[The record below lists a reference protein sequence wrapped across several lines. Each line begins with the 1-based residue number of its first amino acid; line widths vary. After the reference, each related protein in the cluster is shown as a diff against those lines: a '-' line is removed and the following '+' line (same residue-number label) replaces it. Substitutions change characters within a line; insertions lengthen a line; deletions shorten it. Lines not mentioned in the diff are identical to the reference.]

1 MYRRSFAS
9 LIAGLSICAVAAG
22 AVPSALASSSGITSG
37 GRLLKTHAREVLP
50 THGGAATSLNWG
62 GYAVT
67 PASKDVTGV
76 SSTFV
81 VPKAGLVPPG
91 FAATW
96 TGIGGY
102 NSSDLIQAGVTE
114 NSLPTNPIS
123 GAQYGA
129 WYEILPA
136 SETAISD
143 CTGNSACTVNPG
155 DTVTVNIHLT
165 SPGHWDVSL
174 SDPAEGWTFDKAVPY
189 TSTESSAEWILEAP
203 TVIAQTILAGTGT
216 VQFGPTS
223 TFTTASGGTQTIA
236 QGNPTAIALSPGLV
250 NEATPSALGTDG
262 ESFNVCAY
270 KQTCPAP

>member
-1 MYRRSFAS
+1 MYRRSLAS
-9 LIAGLSICAVAAG
+9 LVAVLSICAVAGG
-22 AVPSALASSSGITSG
+22 AVSTAVASSGVSSG

-50 THGGAATSLNWG
+50 RHGGAATSLNWG

-81 VPKAGLVPPG
+81 VPKAGLIPPG

-102 NSSDLIQAGVTE
+102 TTSDLIQAGVSE
-114 NSLPTNPIS
+114 SSLPTNPIT

-136 SETAISD
+136 SETPITA
-143 CTGNSACTVNPG
+143 CTGNAACTVSPG
-155 DTVTVNIHLT
+155 DAVAVAISQA
-165 SPGHWDVSL
+165 SPGQWAISIK
-174 SDPAEGWTFDKAVPY
+174 DPTEGWTWSKTIPY
-189 TSTESSAEWILEAP
+189 ASTESSAEWILEAP
-203 TVIAQTILAGTGT
+203 TVIAQSILAGTGT
-216 VQFGPTS
+216 TTFGPTS
-223 TFTTASGGTQTIA
+223 TFTTASHGTQTIA
-236 QGNPTAIALSPGLV
+236 QGDPTAIALSPGLI
-250 NEATPSALGTDG
+250 NEATPSALAADG
-262 ESFNVCAY
+262 QSFDVCAY